1 MYIYTNVYTRLYIY
15 THKIVYVNVVYMYI
29 YTYIMY
35 THEIVYVNIYTLYVF
50 M

>member
-1 MYIYTNVYTRLYIY
+1 MCIYTNAYTRLYMY
-15 THKIVYVNVVYMYI
+15 TRKIVYVNVGYLYI